1 MNKQEK
7 TKMPATIS
15 MITAS
20 LPSDSASW
28 HLKSSAEMLNSFT
41 SRAMVPFESAIPI
54 AMEKARE

>member
-1 MNKQEK
+1 
-7 TKMPATIS
+7 